1 MMNTQHRVSHCVPT
15 INDSDIK
22 PRSILHLAH
31 AQRFKRNSD
40 LHNSNTCS
48 GVYCQS
54 PTLNTSRANLLA
66 EDKRYLKT
74 VLPGKGIKRH
84 LEVPSIPSTSS
95 ENNESL
101 DLCPKRKFSLS
112 KNISN
117 ELHHPELQNKKVWDK
132 LSNQVWDYFVNQQQS
147 KEKYRSKMD
156 LKERLSSLL
165 KDKLPNLDFELVVVG
180 SSVNGLGSNRS
191 DMDVCLVLPHEKV
204 EQESN
209 SLSILMQIL
218 RKIRECHFIKKPE
231 VIRAK
236 VPILK
241 FTDRISGIEVDLN
254 INNTVGV
261 RNTQL
266 LNYYSRMDWR
276 VKPLVLITK
285 RWAKDNGINDAK
297 NRTLSSY
304 SLVLMVIHYLQ
315 YGCSTPVL
323 PCLQSIV
330 KDKFLLHSD
339 VRSLKMQEEIPKWNS
354 QNNQTL
360 GELFVGFLNYY
371 SYMFDFSKKAISV
384 RLGCTVPK
392 HVVMC
397 NKSPKNNAGQWKFI
411 CIEEP
416 FDQTNTARSVYV
428 QLAFNKILNAFR
440 TGLQIILKRK
450 DISLLI
456 DV

>member
-266 LNYYSRMDWR
+266 LNYYSR
-276 VKPLVLITK
+276 
-285 RWAKDNGINDAK
+285 N
-297 NRTLSSY
+297 
-304 SLVLMVIHYLQ
+304 
-315 YGCSTPVL
+315 GCSTPVL